1 MASPPPPLPSDDT
14 MGIVDVVGSPP
25 GDDIRC
31 CCGREDCVYLRHNC
45 SVLLSVERD
54 VHAAA
59 KMGQTAQAQEPDPEL
74 ELELG
79 LYFPSQTLT
88 WSLQTLLVR
97 HEAYMASAE
106 RDRAELNARIEQL
119 EAENAELE
127 RKNREVNHDNHN
139 LRDEL
144 DHLNDTVKDADTKIE
159 FLERTLRDA
168 QREVR
173 RLENAAE
180 RAASLERQIAMLEEE
195 QVTLQN
201 TVVTTK
207 DEARTAM
214 HRWKQAEKG
223 LSDLQVQL
231 ERMEKEAREDRE
243 RHVEVISRMERQ
255 RHMEKELNTAAGRLK
270 GAAAVRSMTDSKNG
284 GNVVSHFVR
293 DLLQDN
299 ANLQLGMAE
308 LREMLVS
315 SNDEIQML
323 REQLLFHQPA
333 PPSETEKEP
342 ETPREEEPTLPHLGT
357 SPQSLRAELERQEQP
372 TSPPPAA
379 PPPRVSQQLHIH
391 HHYHVTHKQ
400 ELKRMR
406 KKRQGITSGTFTPP
420 KMFSAPS
427 SPVTSTIMWH
437 RGPAN
442 GNHEPPTPSERQW
455 SQHDDENPSEF
466 GMSSEI
472 SSPRSNNRNSVF
484 DRMVDVSYPTSP
496 TTSLDP
502 TSPAWKNAHRKRTS
516 EWSTRSIG
524 TAMFP
529 VDAASTWNGPPQ
541 ANRHPLTKFVRCGER
556 SPSSPRHVQDD
567 GIQAYSDAGN
577 TDVGDLI
584 SNHHF
589 DSRVLQ
595 RPGGRLHRVTSEE
608 SIMSLS
614 NGMDIHT
621 LQARP
626 SQLALRPLGLSAAGT
641 NVSEVVASPTLTR
654 GSRDGRRGSVV
665 LRDNLANQLPLFKS
679 SQPAGRTV
687 STPARSS
694 GGGDA
699 SIRRTPSAL
708 GRLVSW
714 RPWGG
719 AATAPVSPEPPRTP
733 GTRPTLI
740 TTTTTAVPAFGLAVS
755 SPTVSVSS
763 APKSPEGSVSSG
775 GTFRTPGINQ
785 KGVIPGFN
793 AYWAAHQVLRR
804 PRSKVSLEGER
815 LGAVEEGIREALEP
829 LAE

>member
-1 MASPPPPLPSDDT
+1 MATSPDPNSDPPPPPDDT
-14 MGIVDVVGSPP
+14 MGIVDVVGSSPP

-59 KMGQTAQAQEPDPEL
+59 KMGQT
-74 ELELG
+74 
-79 LYFPSQTLT
+79 
-88 WSLQTLLVR
+88 LLVR

-127 RKNREVNHDNHN
+127 HKNREVNHDNHN

-180 RAASLERQIAMLEEE
+180 RAATLERQIALLEEE
-195 QVTLQN
+195 QAALQAA
-201 TVVTTK
+201 VVTTK
-207 DEARTAM
+207 DEARTAI

-231 ERMEKEAREDRE
+231 ERMEREAREDRE

-255 RHMEKELNTAAGRLK
+255 RVMEKELNTAAGRLK
-270 GAAAVRSMTDSKNG
+270 GAAAVRSMTDSRKG

-323 REQLLFHQPA
+323 REQLLYHQPA
-333 PPSETEKEP
+333 PPNDAEKLP
-342 ETPREEEPTLPHLGT
+342 ETPGDPTPHAG
-357 SPQSLRAELERQEQP
+357 SPQTLRAELERQEGP
-372 TSPPPAA
+372 ISPPP
-379 PPPRVSQQLHIH
+379 PSRVSQQLHIH
-391 HHYHVTHKQ
+391 HHYHVSHKQ

-406 KKRQGITSGTFTPP
+406 KKRQGISSGTFTPP
-420 KMFSAPS
+420 KVFSAPS
-427 SPVTSTIMWH
+427 SPITSSIMWH
-437 RGPAN
+437 RGPVN
-442 GNHEPPTPSERQW
+442 GNHAPPTPSEGQW
-455 SQHDDENPSEF
+455 PQHDDDSPSEC
-466 GMSSEI
+466 GVSSEI

-502 TSPAWKNAHRKRTS
+502 TSPAWKNAHRKQTS

-524 TAMFP
+524 TAIFP
-529 VDAASTWNGPPQ
+529 IDAATTWNGLPPT
-541 ANRHPLTKFVRCGER
+541 NPHPLTNFVRCGER
-556 SPSSPRHVQDD
+556 SPGSPRHVQDD
-567 GIQAYSDAGN
+567 ETQTYSDAGS
-577 TDVGDLI
+577 TDAGDLI
-584 SNHHF
+584 SPHSNQF
-589 DSRVLQ
+589 DLAQVLR
-595 RPGGRLHRVTSEE
+595 RPGRLRRAASQE

-626 SQLALRPLGLSAAGT
+626 SQLALKPFGLSAAGT
-641 NVSEVVASPTLTR
+641 NLSDVIASPTLTS
-654 GSRDGRRGSVV
+654 GSTDGKKGSVF
-665 LRDNLANQLPLFKS
+665 LRDNLANQLPVPRS
-679 SQPAGRTV
+679 RQPANRTV
-687 STPARSS
+687 STPARS
-694 GGGDA
+694 GNEGA
-699 SIRRTPSAL
+699 YPRIRRTPSAL

-719 AATAPVSPEPPRTP
+719 ASTTPSSPESRTSATP
-733 GTRPTLI
+733 STFI
-740 TTTTTAVPAFGLAVS
+740 TTSTAIPAFGLAVS

-763 APKSPEGSVSSG
+763 PPKSPEGSSSSA
-775 GTFRTPGINQ
+775 GTFRAPGINQ

-793 AYWAAHQVLRR
+793 EYWTAHQLLRK
-804 PRSKVSLEGER
+804 PKSKVSLEGDR
-815 LGAVEEGIREALEP
+815 LGAVEEAVREALEP
-829 LAE
+829 LEE

>member
-1 MASPPPPLPSDDT
+1 MATSPYPNSDPPQPPPPPRDRDTDTDTGTGTGTGTGTDDTTDNT
-14 MGIVDVVGSPP
+14 MGIVDVVGSSPP

-59 KMGQTAQAQEPDPEL
+59 KMGQT
-74 ELELG
+74 
-79 LYFPSQTLT
+79 
-88 WSLQTLLVR
+88 LLAR

-173 RLENAAE
+173 RLESAAQ
-180 RAASLERQIAMLEEE
+180 RAASLERQIELLEED
-195 QVTLQN
+195 QATLQAA
-201 TVVTTK
+201 VITTK
-207 DEARTAM
+207 DEARTAI

-223 LSDLQVQL
+223 LSDLQAQL

-255 RHMEKELNTAAGRLK
+255 RLMEKELNTAAGRLK
-270 GAAAVRSMTDSKNG
+270 GAAAVRSMTDSKNS

-308 LREMLVS
+308 LREMLVN

-323 REQLLFHQPA
+323 REQLLCHQPA
-333 PPSETEKEP
+333 PLPNDFEREP
-342 ETPREEEPTLPHLGT
+342 ETPAEETPQAGT
-357 SPQSLRAELERQEQP
+357 SPQSLRAELEGHEQ
-372 TSPPPAA
+372 
-379 PPPRVSQQLHIH
+379 PPPRVTQQLHIH

-406 KKRQGITSGTFTPP
+406 KKRQGISSGTFTPP
-420 KMFSAPS
+420 KMYSAPS
-427 SPVTSTIMWH
+427 SPVTSSIIWH
-437 RGPAN
+437 RGPVN
-442 GNHEPPTPSERQW
+442 GNHEPPTPSEHHWSRQ
-455 SQHDDENPSEF
+455 DDENPSEF
-466 GMSSEI
+466 GHSSEI
-472 SSPRSNNRNSVF
+472 SSPRSSNNRNSVF

-502 TSPAWKNAHRKRTS
+502 TSPAWKTAHRKRTS
-516 EWSTRSIG
+516 EWS
-524 TAMFP
+524 MFP
-529 VDAASTWNGPPQ
+529 IDASSTWNGLPPT
-541 ANRHPLTKFVRCGER
+541 NPHPLTNFVRCGER
-556 SPSSPRHVQDD
+556 SPSTPRRVQDD
-567 GIQAYSDAGN
+567 GTQTYSDAGS
-577 TDVGDLI
+577 TDAGDLI
-584 SNHHF
+584 SPHSKHF
-589 DSRVLQ
+589 DSQVLQ
-595 RPGGRLHRVTSEE
+595 RPGGRLRRVTSQE

-626 SQLALRPLGLSAAGT
+626 SQLALKPLGLSAAGT
-641 NVSEVVASPTLTR
+641 NLSEVIASPTLTS
-654 GSRDGRRGSVV
+654 GSSDGKRGSVF
-665 LRDNLANQLPLFKS
+665 LMGNLANQVR
-679 SQPAGRTV
+679 QPANRTV
-687 STPARSS
+687 STPTRS
-694 GGGDA
+694 GNERLHPG
-699 SIRRTPSAL
+699 IRRTPSAL

-719 AATAPVSPEPPRTP
+719 NTAPTSPVATPPP
-733 GTRPTLI
+733 PPPTLI
-740 TTTTTAVPAFGLAVS
+740 ATSTAIPAFGLAVT
-755 SPTVSVSS
+755 SPTVSASS
-763 APKSPEGSVSSG
+763 VPKSPEGSVSSS
-775 GTFRTPGINQ
+775 GTFRGTGINQ

-793 AYWAAHQVLRR
+793 EYWAKHQVLRR
-804 PRSKVSLEGER
+804 PTSKVCLEGDR
-815 LGAVEEGIREALEP
+815 LGAVEEGLREALEP
-829 LAE
+829 MVEE

>member
-1 MASPPPPLPSDDT
+1 MATSSDPNPDPPQPPLPRDTDTDDTNTDNT
-14 MGIVDVVGSPP
+14 MGIVDVVKSPPP

-31 CCGREDCVYLRHNC
+31 CCGRQDCVYLRHNC

-59 KMGQTAQAQEPDPEL
+59 KMG
-74 ELELG
+74 
-79 LYFPSQTLT
+79 
-88 WSLQTLLVR
+88 QTLLVR

-180 RAASLERQIAMLEEE
+180 RAAGLERQIALLEEE
-195 QVTLQN
+195 QATLQAA
-201 TVVTTK
+201 VVTTK

-223 LSDLQVQL
+223 LSDLQAQL

-255 RHMEKELNTAAGRLK
+255 RLMEKELNTAAGRLK

-323 REQLLFHQPA
+323 REQLLYHQPA
-333 PPSETEKEP
+333 PPNEIEREP
-342 ETPREEEPTLPHLGT
+342 ETPAEEMPQTGT
-357 SPQSLRAELERQEQP
+357 SPQSLRAELERHEQP
-372 TSPPPAA
+372 TSPP

-420 KMFSAPS
+420 KMYSAPS
-427 SPVTSTIMWH
+427 SPVTSSIMWH
-437 RGPAN
+437 RGPMN
-442 GNHEPPTPSERQW
+442 GNHEPPTPSEHHW

-466 GMSSEI
+466 GHSSEI

-529 VDAASTWNGPPQ
+529 IDASSTWNGPPP
-541 ANRHPLTKFVRCGER
+541 ANPHPLTNFVRCGER
-556 SPSSPRHVQDD
+556 SPSTPRRVQDD
-567 GIQAYSDAGN
+567 GTQTYSDAGS
-577 TDVGDLI
+577 TDAGVLI
-584 SNHHF
+584 SPHSNQF

-595 RPGGRLHRVTSEE
+595 RPRGRLRRVTSQE

-626 SQLALRPLGLSAAGT
+626 SQLALKPMGLSAAGT
-641 NVSEVVASPTLTR
+641 NLSEVTASPTLTS
-654 GSRDGRRGSVV
+654 GSTDGKRGSVF
-665 LRDNLANQLPLFKS
+665 LRDNLANQLPARK
-679 SQPAGRTV
+679 PANRTV
-687 STPARSS
+687 STPTRSGNERS
-694 GGGDA
+694 HHG
-699 SIRRTPSAL
+699 IRRTPSAL

-719 AATAPVSPEPPRTP
+719 NTAPASPEPTTP
-733 GTRPTLI
+733 SATPPPTLI
-740 TTTTTAVPAFGLAVS
+740 TTSTAIPAFGLAVT

-763 APKSPEGSVSSG
+763 APRSPEGSVSSS

-793 AYWAAHQVLRR
+793 EYWTKHQVLRK
-804 PRSKVSLEGER
+804 PRSKVSLEGDR

-829 LAE
+829 MMEE